1 MGKRR
6 VFAGRSAP
14 DRPCCRWADAHA
26 VCVDLVAAESVFNT
40 DVKVAGAG
48 AQMDVKPVP
57 SVAIIANAVI
67 EKLLVCGDSPPA
79 AVVEGGRSVG
89 GVVAWG
95 EEPVGAE
102 RDAFTELGCVDVTR
116 VVARWP
122 IRLGTDERAA
132 GDGEEQ
138 TDCGAKRAGK
148 HRDHYSLA
156 EMR

>member
-1 MGKRR
+1 
-6 VFAGRSAP
+6 
-14 DRPCCRWADAHA
+14 
-26 VCVDLVAAESVFNT
+26 VFNT

-102 RDAFTELGCVDVTR
+102 RDALAELGGIGIAWVIVC
-116 VVARWP
+116 
-122 IRLGTDERAA
+122 
-132 GDGEEQ
+132 
-138 TDCGAKRAGK
+138 
-148 HRDHYSLA
+148 
-156 EMR
+156 